1 MSFLAKALRYLPL
14 LVCMVAGL
22 SMGIGLFTFDY
33 AEGTSYFSKSPEACI
48 NCHIMRPQY
57 DSWLKSSHKTAATCV
72 DCHLPHGFVEKYLA
86 KAENGWNH
94 SKAFTLQNFHEP
106 IMINQKNSR
115 ILQENCISCHQ
126 DLTHA
131 QTTLHAFP
139 TIDRKEVGQFTCVHC
154 HAGAGHGEA
163 VGMGVLDLHPG
174 RSGLKQLRDEHTELQ
189 NNP

>member
-1 MSFLAKALRYLPL
+1 MPSSGKALRV
-14 LVCMVAGL
+14 LVIAATVSAGL
-22 SMGIGLFTFDY
+22 SFGIGIFTFDY
-33 AEGTSYFSKSPEACI
+33 AEGTSYFSKSPEACV

-57 DSWLKSSHKTAATCV
+57 ESWLKSSHKSVATCV
-72 DCHLPHGFVEKYLA
+72 DCHLPQDFVGKYLA

-126 DLTHA
+126 DLMHQ
-131 QTTLHAFP
+131 QTSLHAFP
-139 TIDRKEVGQFTCVHC
+139 DIDQKQIGQFTCVHC

-163 VGMGVLDLHPG
+163 VGMGVLDQHPG
-174 RSGLKQLRDEHTELQ
+174 RAGLKKLREEQ
-189 NNP
+189 KKKRNNP